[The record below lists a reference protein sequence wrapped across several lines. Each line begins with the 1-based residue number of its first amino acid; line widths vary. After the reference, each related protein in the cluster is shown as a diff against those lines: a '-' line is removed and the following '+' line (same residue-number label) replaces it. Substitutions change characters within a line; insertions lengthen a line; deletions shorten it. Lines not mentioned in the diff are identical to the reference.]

1 MLRKSIGIGLAF
13 QYSRNLLPAVPM
25 ARGAFIALVR
35 QLEIAT
41 AEPIGKACICRSL
54 CSIFEQGVGVGN
66 GGNDKA
72 RTCGA
77 YVYDCFVTF
86 VLTASTDNVSY
97 SKLKYRKL
105 VSIIT
110 NSIG

>member
-13 QYSRNLLPAVPM
+13 QYPRNLLPAVPM
-25 ARGAFIALVR
+25 TRGAFIALVR
-35 QLEIAT
+35 QLEIET
-41 AEPIGKACICRSL
+41 AGANRQGLYLSL
-54 CSIFEQGVGVGN
+54 SCSILEQGVGVAMGATT
-66 GGNDKA
+66 K

-97 SKLKYRKL
+97 SKI
-105 VSIIT
+105 VI
-110 NSIG
+110 